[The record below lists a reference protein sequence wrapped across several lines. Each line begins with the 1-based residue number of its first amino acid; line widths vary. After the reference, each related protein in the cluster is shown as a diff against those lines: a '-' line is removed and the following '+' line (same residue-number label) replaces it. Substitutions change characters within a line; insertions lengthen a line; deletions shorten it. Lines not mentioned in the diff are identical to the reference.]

1 MTTTSLMT
9 TTSFTLIENGQSH
22 AIEAT
27 TGDSPL
33 RLAAEPLLNALGWTQ
48 KPEGLCQGDV
58 CIPIGDRPD
67 LITLQGI
74 DLLGLSA
81 VLGRPVAVD
90 RDESVASLGA
100 ATAAHASQL
109 ARGIAPEFT
118 LPDLSG
124 EEFSL
129 SSFRGK
135 KVLLI
140 AYASW

>member
-1 MTTTSLMT
+1 MPTPN
-9 TTSFTLIENGQSH
+9 FVVIENGRSH
-22 AIEAT
+22 EVGAT
-27 TGDSPL
+27 ADRNSEESTL
-33 RLAAEPLLNALGWTQ
+33 RLAAEPLLDALGWTQ

-58 CIPIGDRPD
+58 CIPIGNQPE
-67 LITLQGI
+67 LITSQGI
-74 DLLGLSA
+74 DLMGLGE

-90 RDESVASLGA
+90 PEESAASFGA
-100 ATAAHASQL
+100 ETDSRHSQL
-109 ARGIAPEFT
+109 AEGIAPDFT

-124 EEFSL
+124 KEHSL

>member
-1 MTTTSLMT
+1 MGDLIMTTTA
-9 TTSFTLIENGQSH
+9 FTLIENGQSH
-22 AIEAT
+22 TIEAT

-33 RLAAEPLLNALGWTQ
+33 RLTAEPLLDVLGWTH

-58 CIPIGDRPD
+58 CIPLGDRPD
-67 LITLQGI
+67 LIDQQGI
-74 DLLGLSA
+74 DLLGLGEA
-81 VLGRPVAVD
+81 LGRPVAVD
-90 RDESVASLGA
+90 REESVASMGA

-109 ARGIAPEFT
+109 AGGIAPEFT

-124 EEFSL
+124 QEFSL

>member
-1 MTTTSLMT
+1 MT
-9 TTSFTLIENGQSH
+9 TTSFTLIEDGQSH
-22 AIEAT
+22 SIEAT
-27 TGDSPL
+27 IADSPL
-33 RLAAEPLLNALGWTQ
+33 RLAAGPLLDALGWTH
-48 KPEGLCQGDV
+48 KPEGLCQGEV
-58 CIPIGDRPD
+58 CIPIADRPD
-67 LITLQGI
+67 LITQQGI

-81 VLGRPVAVD
+81 ILGRPVAVD